1 MSGDEGWD
9 VEADLGFLLPD
20 FTVAE
25 ADFSAVC
32 DLLATG
38 DNGRV
43 TTTPKPKRK
52 RKPAPRVPYE
62 AQQRQAILN
71 LRTEIKVLED
81 QVEHSKCAVALQKPA
96 TPWEALALRQRLE
109 ARRVLQEHQELRA
122 AVELN
127 RSYIDKM
134 IALYRKTPRQQEHL
148 AADWQVYRLPAELIP
163 RRAAIQAIAERQHA
177 RKDSAYIMAGLI
189 NQAEN
194 LLRVRFINR
203 SSPDVVHYEEST
215 HSILPAPHDV
225 VSRAIWH
232 VYSRQEMPRTSNAT
246 QVFANGLTTTLSTNG
261 SLNPA
266 GRREPFLCHSQRS
279 ELEDA
284 SIPAMASGVV
294 INESVWFTVEPVG
307 TSMCR
312 LKYLVRLVF
321 DANNSPIGK
330 FESSIDV
337 SAQSLDAVKLDQ
349 TLSDSSLFASPS
361 YIPQAIQHF
370 PGFAPFVYQSI
381 QLKAALRATVFGAMR
396 EFQQ

>member
-1 MSGDEGWD
+1 MIVVRLVESAEQCISANDMTLPSSNLGNSRAMSGDEGWD

-246 QVFANGLTTTLSTNG
+246 QVVREWVDDHTLYERLTES
-261 SLNPA
+261 
-266 GRREPFLCHSQRS
+266 RR
-279 ELEDA
+279 A
-284 SIPAMASGVV
+284 S
-294 INESVWFTVEPVG
+294 
-307 TSMCR
+307 
-312 LKYLVRLVF
+312 
-321 DANNSPIGK
+321 
-330 FESSIDV
+330 
-337 SAQSLDAVKLDQ
+337 
-349 TLSDSSLFASPS
+349 
-361 YIPQAIQHF
+361 
-370 PGFAPFVYQSI
+370 
-381 QLKAALRATVFGAMR
+381 
-396 EFQQ
+396 